1 MFVYMGC
8 LPLRQ
13 GLKVRLG
20 CEVKKGFVAQ
30 RWKVSKWGFG
40 SKIRGITEADR
51 NKVVVTR

>member
-1 MFVYMGC
+1 M
-8 LPLRQ
+8 
-13 GLKVRLG
+13 KVRLG

-40 SKIRGITEADR
+40 SKIRGITEADH